1 MVYDYFETGL
11 IGVLTLVSDEEGL
24 RQIHFQ
30 KDGAPVRVES
40 DWKRDPAFFNPVKA
54 QLRAYF
60 HGALKYFDLPLA
72 PMGTPF
78 QKSVWQTLQ
87 KIPYGTV
94 ASYRWVAEQ
103 IGNPKAVRAV
113 GGAAPLP
120 CMLRLEDHVA
130 ALPVEGDGDEA
141 DAVGDEGDVGVL
153 GDADDADD
161 GHAVTPQALAQAARR
176 HVARRGRWG
185 RGGRRG
191 RWGPRRRR

>member
-1 MVYDYFETGL
+1 MVYDYFESGL
-11 IGVLTLVSDEEGL
+11 IGVLTLVADEEGL

-40 DWKRDPAFFNPVKA
+40 DWKRDPAFFTPAKA
-54 QLRAYF
+54 QLEAYF
-60 HGALKYFDLPLA
+60 HGALKYFDLSLA

-113 GGAAPLP
+113 GGANGKNPLP
-120 CMLRLEDHVA
+120 IVIPCHRVIGSNGTLTGFGGGLDIKQRLIDLEKLQD
-130 ALPVEGDGDEA
+130 VE
-141 DAVGDEGDVGVL
+141 
-153 GDADDADD
+153 
-161 GHAVTPQALAQAARR
+161 
-176 HVARRGRWG
+176 
-185 RGGRRG
+185 
-191 RWGPRRRR
+191 

>member
-11 IGVLTLVSDEEGL
+11 IGVLTLVADEEGL

-40 DWKRDPAFFNPVKA
+40 DWKRDPAFFTPVKA

-113 GGAAPLP
+113 GGANGKNPLP
-120 CMLRLEDHVA
+120 IVIPCHRVIGANGALTGFGGGLDIKQRLIDLEKPQD
-130 ALPVEGDGDEA
+130 VE
-141 DAVGDEGDVGVL
+141 
-153 GDADDADD
+153 
-161 GHAVTPQALAQAARR
+161 
-176 HVARRGRWG
+176 
-185 RGGRRG
+185 
-191 RWGPRRRR
+191 